1 MAAIPPRLFPATP
14 ARPRAVSTRLDALVP
29 WVVAALATTG
39 LYFGRSVLVSIMLSV
54 LLSFLLA
61 PLVALLRRARLGR
74 SLSVWLAVLLA
85 LGIIGGT
92 GAVIAGQA
100 AVVAQDA
107 PAYAERIAA
116 RVERTEKLVRDRF
129 AALNLE
135 SRASVARA
143 QGRAAAAATR
153 SRSDAVPVAVQEPPP
168 TAWQEFRTLVLPAL
182 APLETMVIV
191 IVVTIFILFQADDL
205 KDRLIRLMGVRD
217 LHRTTLALDDTAR
230 RLSRYFLSLLA
241 VNCSFGAVVW
251 GGLWL
256 MGVPAAGLW
265 GILAGLLRFVPY
277 IGAVI
282 GAIGPLLLALA
293 VDPGW
298 GLALQVAALFL
309 LVEPLVGYVLEPLLY
324 GRSTGLSPVSVLV
337 AALFWTWIWGPVGL
351 VLSMPMTLTL
361 VVLGRHL
368 PALHVLDVALG
379 DQPALTPA
387 ETFYQ
392 RALAGRTDDAVHE
405 AVTQLGDGAFEAW
418 LDNVALPG
426 LRLAAADADRG
437 ALGRSQQAALAET
450 AAEAVLALADYA
462 DELAPVAA
470 GRVLCVSG
478 RGPLDR
484 AAAAMVG
491 QALERRGLRVREAA
505 RLPESGSPE
514 LQDVAA
520 VLVCGLFDAR
530 AAHRIG
536 LVLAPLRDTATP
548 ILIGVSRT
556 AEAEETGDVAA
567 SITALC
573 DATVALLPVHAA
585 PMLRSMAAEDQGSR
599 ALGKPAQ
606 AAS

>member
-1 MAAIPPRLFPATP
+1 MAEIPPRLFPAAP
-14 ARPRAVSTRLDALVP
+14 ARPRAVATRLDALVP
-29 WVVAALATTG
+29 WLVAALATAG
-39 LYFGRSVLVSIMLSV
+39 LYFGRSVLVPIMLSV

-85 LGIIGGT
+85 LGVIGGT
-92 GAVIAGQA
+92 GAVIVGQA

-116 RVERTEKLVRDRF
+116 RVERTEQRVRERF
-129 AALNLE
+129 ALLSFDA
-135 SRASVARA
+135 RASAARA
-143 QGRAAAAATR
+143 EGRAAAAATR
-153 SRSDAVPVAVQEPPP
+153 SRSAAVPVEVQAPPP

-182 APLETMVIV
+182 APVETMVIV

-251 GGLWL
+251 AGLWL

-282 GAIGPLLLALA
+282 GAVGPLLLALA
-293 VDPGW
+293 IDPGW

-309 LVEPLVGYVLEPLLY
+309 LVEPLIGYVLEPLLY

-351 VLSMPMTLTL
+351 VLSMPVTLTL

-392 RALAGRTDDAVHE
+392 RALAGRTDDALYE
-405 AVTQLGDGAFEAW
+405 AVTQLGDRDVDDW
-418 LDNVALPG
+418 LDSVALTG

-437 ALGRSQQAALAET
+437 TLSRSQQAALAET
-450 AAEAVLALADYA
+450 ACDVMTGLVETA
-462 DELAPVAA
+462 DEVPAVAT
-470 GRVLCVSG
+470 GRVLCVPG

-484 AAAAMVG
+484 AVATMVG
-491 QALERRGLRVREAA
+491 QSLERRGLQVREAA
-505 RLPESGSPE
+505 RLPEPGSAE
-514 LQDVAA
+514 LEGAA
-520 VLVCGLFDAR
+520 ALLVCGLFDAR
-530 AAHRIG
+530 MVHRLG
-536 LVLAPLRDTATP
+536 LVLAPLRKTATP
-548 ILIGVSRT
+548 ILIGVTRT
-556 AEAEETGDVAA
+556 ADGADAGVADNVAA
-567 SITALC
+567 LCEATLALMPA
-573 DATVALLPVHAA
+573 DAAL
-585 PMLRSMAAEDQGSR
+585 MLRSMSEDDQGSR
-599 ALGKPAQ
+599 AFGKPAQ